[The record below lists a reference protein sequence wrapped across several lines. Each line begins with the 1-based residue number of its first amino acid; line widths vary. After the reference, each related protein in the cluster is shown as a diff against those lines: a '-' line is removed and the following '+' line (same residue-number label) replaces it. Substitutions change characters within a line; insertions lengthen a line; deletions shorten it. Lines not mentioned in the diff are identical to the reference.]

1 MARRKISARKIRQII
16 VALIGIAAAATG
28 ALALPDKPINVPAGT
43 TQDGLVV
50 VKVHDGDTF
59 VVDIQGQQETVR
71 MIGLDTPETKDPR
84 KPVQCFGRSA
94 STWTKEHLTGRRV
107 RLESDPTQGE
117 RDRYNRLLAYVWRD
131 DGLFINQT
139 LIAEGYA
146 HEYTY
151 QSKPYKYQADF
162 LAAERS
168 ARSESKGLW
177 SVAACNGDT
186 TQVDPDQSK

>member
-1 MARRKISARKIRQII
+1 MARRKLSARKVRQII

-28 ALALPDKPINVPAGT
+28 ALALPDKPVVVPAGV
-43 TQDGLVV
+43 TQDGLAV
-50 VKVHDGDTF
+50 VKVQDGDTF
-59 VVDIQGQQETVR
+59 VVDINGQQETVR

-84 KPVQCFGRSA
+84 KPVQCFGRAA
-94 STWTKEHLTGRRV
+94 SNWTKDHLTGRRV
-107 RLESDPTQGE
+107 KLESDPTQGE
-117 RDRYNRLLAYVWRD
+117 RDRYDRLLAYVWRD

-151 QSKPYKYQADF
+151 QSKPYKFQADF
-162 LAAERS
+162 QAAERT

-186 TQVDPDQSK
+186 TQADPDQSK